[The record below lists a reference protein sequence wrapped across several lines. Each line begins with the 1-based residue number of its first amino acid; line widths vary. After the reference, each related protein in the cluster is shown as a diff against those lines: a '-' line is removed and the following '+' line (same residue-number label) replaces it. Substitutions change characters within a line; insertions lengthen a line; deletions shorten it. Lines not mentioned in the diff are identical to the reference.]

1 MQRIR
6 RHTTAGVTQRS
17 VTHARRKHSKLSW
30 FLFNFETKITP
41 VFSHREILTV
51 DNPHD
56 YSFKFIII
64 QDLLILIVDSG
75 KEIDFLR
82 L

>member
-17 VTHARRKHSKLSW
+17 VTHARRKQLSW
-30 FLFNFETKITP
+30 FSFNFETKITP
-41 VFSHREILTV
+41 VFGHRETLTV

-56 YSFKFIII
+56 YSFKFVTI